1 MKNFAYQTNLNFKRI
16 ILRNKRFFFFDLILP
31 IIFYLLYTKMLT
43 KGIPSAALDVWNK
56 EYMVSMIIFS
66 CLLGSI
72 ITVSNT
78 LLEDHTSHFDLF
90 VAISPL
96 SKVKYYASLIIV
108 FLTLN
113 LISII
118 SIIMIGIFV
127 NHVELSFIKLL
138 STIIIS
144 VIGSIVL
151 ILIGIIISTFKNPS
165 TVNMLNSL
173 AVFPVAMLSG
183 LWWPMSMMPNWL
195 QVFGKLLPTYAISNV
210 INNVIFN
217 KALQLSN
224 IVNLISWF
232 VGLLLVII
240 VLTKLVP
247 RQELQSE

>member
-1 MKNFAYQTNLNFKRI
+1 
-16 ILRNKRFFFFDLILP
+16 
-31 IIFYLLYTKMLT
+31 
-43 KGIPSAALDVWNK
+43 
-56 EYMVSMIIFS
+56 
-66 CLLGSI
+66 
-72 ITVSNT
+72 
-78 LLEDHTSHFDLF
+78 
-90 VAISPL
+90 
-96 SKVKYYASLIIV
+96 
-108 FLTLN
+108 
-113 LISII
+113 
-118 SIIMIGIFV
+118 
-127 NHVELSFIKLL
+127 
-138 STIIIS
+138 
-144 VIGSIVL
+144 
-151 ILIGIIISTFKNPS
+151 LIGIIISTFKNPS